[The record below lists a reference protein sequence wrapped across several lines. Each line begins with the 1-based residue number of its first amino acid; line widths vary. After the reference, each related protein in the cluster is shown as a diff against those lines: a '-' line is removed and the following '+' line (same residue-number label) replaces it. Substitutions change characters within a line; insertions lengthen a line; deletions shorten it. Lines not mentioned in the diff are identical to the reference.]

1 MGSAALQTGQLG
13 LQLEKSRDRKRTV
26 LVWLI
31 CLKCL
36 SCVYMFGA
44 KCIFAFLHH
53 AHTPVQIV
61 YVHANRKVIDT
72 MYGGNK
78 KKKAVLPL
86 PCPLKNRFREIFIRF
101 CHPT

>member
-1 MGSAALQTGQLG
+1 MRPEKNGAFVVDL
-13 LQLEKSRDRKRTV
+13 LEMSE
-26 LVWLI
+26 L
-31 CLKCL
+31 
-36 SCVYMFGA
+36 CVYMFGA

-72 MYGGNK
+72 MYGGK
-78 KKKAVLPL
+78 QKKKAVLPL

-101 CHPT
+101 CHLT